1 MSDQEQTSRD
11 DEQHT
16 DEQMQDLDV
25 AEEQQDD
32 VTGGARR
39 SPGQRGPGVIGDSHA
54 K

>member
-1 MSDQEQTSRD
+1 MSDQEQTPTG

-16 DEQMQDLDV
+16 DEHMQDLDV

-39 SPGQRGPGVIGDSHA
+39 APVIGDSHA